1 MKKVVIMIIS
11 ILTVVFYNQNVYA
24 KDTFKS
30 INKYEEE
37 TLNFIYNSYDK
48 KNNKDGLVTA
58 GIYVEKKDDVKI
70 ESKDTQVILVKY
82 DTNAKEKWTYNYGK
96 TSEDKLFY
104 LTYSYDEEENINGY
118 IIVVNETKEKTDT
131 KEVTPIFIKL
141 DLDGK
146 LVEEKSLSLPA
157 NTEIKKVIETYNEE
171 SKINGYLVVGST
183 TGENKRNAFVAKY
196 NLNLDKEWDKQYPHE
211 TNSTEIKD
219 IISINKTDSYRTIMT
234 YIEGKDK
241 KHSLLSLDGTG
252 NTTATIKEDF
262 ELNDDPKLLDTKD
275 SYLLYGFN
283 HNVKLKNDKTTSYYV
298 IKYSIN
304 DNTEEWETIGN
315 IPVNDEKLLEM
326 QTLAEEE
333 KAYLIMY
340 INDNDDSIE
349 ITRINTSGEIENKI
363 KKINNDYYSIN
374 KFLFSNDILYFVGQ
388 ITCPDDDNCDYNMKS
403 LLLISTEDKVIE
415 VEEEDNTAIFI
426 IMGSI
431 VLFIVLLYVLRK
443 IQKKKE
449 A

>member
-1 MKKVVIMIIS
+1 MSKMLKDYVGNYIDEIDR
-11 ILTVVFYNQNVYA
+11 NVYE
-24 KDTFKS
+24 
-30 INKYEEE
+30 INCNDFF
-37 TLNFIYNSYDK
+37 TL
-48 KNNKDGLVTA
+48 
-58 GIYVEKKDDVKI
+58 
-70 ESKDTQVILVKY
+70 
-82 DTNAKEKWTYNYGK
+82 
-96 TSEDKLFY
+96 
-104 LTYSYDEEENINGY
+104 
-118 IIVVNETKEKTDT
+118 
-131 KEVTPIFIKL
+131 
-141 DLDGK
+141 
-146 LVEEKSLSLPA
+146 
-157 NTEIKKVIETYNEE
+157 
-171 SKINGYLVVGST
+171 SKINNSLRKMIVKEKQDFIDSGYKLSEDDLFLVRTMDELPDDLVYRSFANSGKFTMMKNPFERIMEDYNLSEQEIEDNKLVCPIFRDTVHFSINGIVSNLWYTDNFTDRGVVVIEPLKNHSDKLINVNPVDSFIDVGESDEPIKDNAVFIMDKNVYNNLSQEVKKKIR
-183 TGENKRNAFVAKY
+183 ENKLYLF
-196 NLNLDKEWDKQYPHE
+196 
-211 TNSTEIKD
+211 
-219 IISINKTDSYRTIMT
+219 DS
-234 YIEGKDK
+234 K
-241 KHSLLSLDGTG
+241 
-252 NTTATIKEDF
+252 
-262 ELNDDPKLLDTKD
+262 
-275 SYLLYGFN
+275 
-283 HNVKLKNDKTTSYYV
+283 
-298 IKYSIN
+298 KYSIN